1 MAFKDLKKKRTSFE
15 DLTKKLQES
24 SSAGGGFKKD
34 ERQWYPELDQAKN
47 GYAVIRFLPASEG
60 NDLPWAKCYSHGF
73 KDVGGWF
80 IEECPTTIGK
90 DCPVCSANSELW
102 NTGIDAD
109 KNVAR
114 KRKRKLSYYAN
125 VYIVSDPKTP
135 ENEGQVR
142 IFRFGKKIFDMI
154 QGAVTP
160 EFEDETPIDPFNLW
174 EGANFKLKIR
184 EVDGN
189 INYDKSEFDA
199 PSQLLSTDKAMEAV
213 YNSEFDMSEFTA
225 DDKYKSE
232 ADLTKK
238 LDRVIGR
245 KADTGTA
252 ESFQSEDAPQAGNSQ
267 DAPAQEEADS
277 SDSDDTMSYFEK
289 MASES
294 ESDS

>member
-1 MAFKDLKKKRTSFE
+1 MSFKDLKKKRTSFE

-24 SSAGGGFKKD
+24 SSSGGNFKKD
-34 ERQWYPELDQAKN
+34 ERLWYPELDQAKN

-60 NDLPWAKCYSHGF
+60 NILPWAKCYSHGF

-80 IEECPTTIGK
+80 IEECPTSIGK
-90 DCPVCSANSELW
+90 DCPVCAANSELW
-102 NTGIDAD
+102 NSGIEAD
-109 KNVAR
+109 KDIVR
-114 KRKRKLSYYAN
+114 KRKRKLHYYAN

-142 IFRFGKKIFDMI
+142 IFRFGRTIFDMI
-154 QGAVTP
+154 QGAVSP

-184 EVDGN
+184 QVNGN

-213 YNSEFDMSEFTA
+213 YNAEHDLSEFTA
-225 DDKYKSE
+225 DDRYKSE
-232 ADLTKK
+232 EELQKK

-245 KADTGTA
+245 KASTGTA
-252 ESFQSEDAPQAGNSQ
+252 ESFQAEEAAE
-267 DAPAQEEADS
+267 PAQAESAPEPSESAEADG
-277 SDSDDTMSYFEK
+277 DDTLSYFEK
-289 MASES
+289 MAAES
-294 ESDS
+294 ES